1 MIKPAKRERA
11 DKILVERGL
20 AESRTR
26 AQAMI
31 MAGSVFIG
39 EQRVEK
45 PGDMIPIDADVVA
58 RGQEHAW
65 VSRGGM
71 KLDHG
76 LRHFSIDPANCI
88 CIDVGASTGG
98 FTDVLLQNG
107 AAKVYAVDV
116 GRGQLDWKLRQE
128 ERVIVLEGTNARY
141 LTGEQIPE
149 MADLIVCDA
158 SFIGLE
164 KVLPASLALAKPRA
178 KLIALI
184 KPQFQ
189 AGRKDVGK
197 GGVVRD
203 AAIHQ
208 RVCDEVSAWLEE
220 TGWRPSGI
228 TESPIKGPK
237 GNTEFLA
244 FAKRNTD

>member
-1 MIKPAKRERA
+1 MNKPAKRERA

-39 EQRVEK
+39 EQRVDK
-45 PGDMIPIDADVVA
+45 PGDIIPIDADVVA
-58 RGQEHAW
+58 RGQEHPW

-76 LRHFSIDPANCI
+76 LRHFSIDPTNCI

-116 GRGQLDWKLRQE
+116 GRGQLGLEVAPRRTRYRPRGHKRPLSDRQ
-128 ERVIVLEGTNARY
+128 
-141 LTGEQIPE
+141 QIPKWPTSSSA
-149 MADLIVCDA
+149 MRVSSDSKI
-158 SFIGLE
+158 
-164 KVLPASLALAKPRA
+164 LPASLALAKPRA

-208 RVCDEVSAWLEE
+208 RVCDEVCAWLEE

-237 GNTEFLA
+237 GNAEFLA
-244 FAKRNTD
+244 FAQRNTD